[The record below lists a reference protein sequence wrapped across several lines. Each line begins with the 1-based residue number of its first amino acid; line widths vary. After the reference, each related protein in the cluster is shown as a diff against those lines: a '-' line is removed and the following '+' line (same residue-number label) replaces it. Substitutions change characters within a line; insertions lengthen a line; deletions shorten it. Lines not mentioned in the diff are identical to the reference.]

1 LWHQPSRRLP
11 AYAPVTHSLEVTVRH
26 LATLATLAGP
36 ASAARRATSLLAALG
51 LLALPTGPRAEGPA
65 PAPAGAKAPA
75 DAPFEMES
83 FQLVLLVRAPTY
95 RQLPDEEAKALQA
108 AHLGHLG
115 KMWETRKAVVCG
127 PFGGQQDPA
136 FRGACLYAV
145 KTVEE
150 ARALAEADPVVKAG
164 QLRIEAMTWWV
175 GKGYM
180 SFPKTPAEPTR

>member
-1 LWHQPSRRLP
+1 M
-11 AYAPVTHSLEVTVRH
+11 RH
-26 LATLATLAGP
+26 LAALASP
-36 ASAARRATSLLAALG
+36 ATAARRAASLLAALG
-51 LLALPTGPRAEGPA
+51 LLALPGGPRAADPA
-65 PAPAGAKAPA
+65 PGAKAPA

-115 KMWETRKAVVCG
+115 KMWETGKAVVCG
-127 PFGGQQDPA
+127 PFGKQQDPS

-145 KTVEE
+145 RTVEE

-180 SFPKTPAEPTR
+180 TFPKTPPEPTR